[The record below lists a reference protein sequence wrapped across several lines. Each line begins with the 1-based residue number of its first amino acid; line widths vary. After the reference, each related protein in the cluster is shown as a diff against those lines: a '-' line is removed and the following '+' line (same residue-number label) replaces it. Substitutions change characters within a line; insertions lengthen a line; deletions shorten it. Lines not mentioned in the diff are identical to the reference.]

1 MVRGC
6 LMSNSVLSEN
16 QKLQLHSI
24 AKKSIAKGLT
34 ENKPLTIELANYDDE
49 LQSHRATFVTLHK
62 HNQLRGCIGSLEPIR
77 PLAEDVAYHAFAAAF
92 SDHRFPPVTANEVD
106 QLDIHISILA
116 PPVAMTFTSEDDL
129 VSQLRP
135 GIDGLIMKQGQQR
148 GTFLPSVWE
157 SITDRYEFLNH
168 LKQKSGLA
176 EDYWSDTIEIQRYT
190 VEEF

>member
-1 MVRGC
+1 M
-6 LMSNSVLSEN
+6 LSEN
-16 QKLQLHSI
+16 QKQQLRTIAKNSI
-24 AKKSIAKGLT
+24 AHGLT
-34 ENKPLTIELANYDDE
+34 KSKPLAIELANYDDD
-49 LQSHRATFVTLHK
+49 LQTKRATFVTLHK
-62 HNQLRGCIGSLEPIR
+62 HHQLRGCIGSLEALR

-116 PPVAMTFTSEDDL
+116 TPEEITFISEDDL

-135 GIDGLIMKQGQQR
+135 GIDGLIMREGHQR
-148 GTFLPSVWE
+148 GTFLPSVWD
-157 SITDRYEFLNH
+157 SITDGHEFLNH

-176 EDYWSDTIEIQRYT
+176 EDYWSDTIKIQRYT